1 MSLNQSDITTM
12 RYLLDKE
19 HILPNNVVTI
29 DDVATRNE
37 DGLSKATLYK
47 VFKKLETLGYIKQ
60 GVRRK
65 NSKTFF
71 ITPNGANALKELM
84 STPIE
89 VKEELV
95 RAYTDITVNKD
106 EQPNWH
112 DMFEEVAT
120 KQGYKE
126 EEEN

>member
-1 MSLNQSDITTM
+1 MVLNQSDITTM
-12 RYLLDKE
+12 RYLLDNE

-29 DDVATRNE
+29 DDVATKNE

-47 VFKKLETLGYIKQ
+47 VFKKLEKLGYIKQ
-60 GVRRK
+60 GVRRG

-71 ITPNGANALKELM
+71 ITLNGANALKELM

-89 VKEELV
+89 VKEELI
-95 RAYTDITVNKD
+95 RAYTDITINKD
-106 EQPNWH
+106 KQPNWH

-126 EEEN
+126 EES